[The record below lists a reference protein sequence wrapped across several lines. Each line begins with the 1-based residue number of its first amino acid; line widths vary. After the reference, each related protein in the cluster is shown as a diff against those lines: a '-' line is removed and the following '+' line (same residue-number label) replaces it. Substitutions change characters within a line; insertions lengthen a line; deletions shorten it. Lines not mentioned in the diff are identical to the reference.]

1 MKIRNEAGSC
11 PESKSSV
18 GKEVIAGNYWF
29 GCQVDYLPTYLA
41 NRSSPV
47 VNKRNEN
54 SPALPRGLLLAFVV
68 SFLFFFFFLLSGG
81 QTDGYFPSIKYP
93 SPVPVL
99 YNVNTYV
106 RGSKHCGRVVVTP
119 PFLGDGGWW
128 MISHAFYWNRRWL
141 FIAHACVCN

>member
-1 MKIRNEAGSC
+1 LAGARSYC
-11 PESKSSV
+11 REVLARMSSR
-18 GKEVIAGNYWF
+18 
-29 GCQVDYLPTYLA
+29 LPTFLPSQQEFSRGKQKEREPT
-41 NRSSPV
+41 RSPTGFITGFCCFVS
-47 VNKRNEN
+47 
-54 SPALPRGLLLAFVV
+54 LL
-68 SFLFFFFFLLSGG
+68 FFFFLLGGG

-106 RGSKHCGRVVVTP
+106 RESKHCGRVVITP